1 MISIISLAVAKH
13 PRAAASDPFVQ
24 NSRDYVLDYHI
35 AVINVRR
42 LELSSVAVFLFMLSG
57 CCKPF
62 DSPTKQENEAARA
75 WVTASW
81 RGQYDWTRIA
91 QWKVVTESRIL
102 RAETLLRS
110 IAVVRITTEEA
121 QELVGESN
129 LPKGKETPYLLR
141 AVGDVNEVFPLELDV
156 RPDRTV
162 WAGGGANSKCPVA
175 MRRRP
180 VVVWLDR
187 MPEKLYVTFYVN
199 SD

>member
-1 MISIISLAVAKH
+1 MYTELKIHARLPVTL
-13 PRAAASDPFVQ
+13 VQ
-24 NSRDYVLDYHI
+24 NLRDCMRDYHI
-35 AVINVRR
+35 AGANVRR
-42 LELSSVAVFLFMLSG
+42 LELSSVAVLLLMLSG

-62 DSPTKQENEAARA
+62 DAPTKQENEAARA

-91 QWKVVTESRIL
+91 QWKRVTESRIL

-110 IAVVRITTEEA
+110 IAVVRMTKEEA

-129 LPKGKETPYLLR
+129 VTEENETPYLLR
-141 AVGDVNEVFPLELDV
+141 AVGDAKEVFPLGLDV
-156 RPDRTV
+156 RPDGTV
-162 WAGGGANSKCPVA
+162 WVGGGANSKCPVA

-187 MPEKLYVTFYVN
+187 MPEKVYVTFYVN

>member
-1 MISIISLAVAKH
+1 MISIVSLAVAKH

-110 IAVVRITTEEA
+110 IAGRSNNDRGGPGTSWRIQPT
-121 QELVGESN
+121 
-129 LPKGKETPYLLR
+129 KGKGNTLPFT
-141 AVGDVNEVFPLELDV
+141 G
-156 RPDRTV
+156 
-162 WAGGGANSKCPVA
+162 S
-175 MRRRP
+175 RRC
-180 VVVWLDR
+180 
-187 MPEKLYVTFYVN
+187 
-199 SD
+199 